1 MKADL
6 MITDVTGENIEK
18 LFNSLKNRYQ
28 NTLQLMRDSELVFDY
43 VHLLYYECHKINT
56 NHGESYVDSPDW
68 IKNKKATINTINN
81 KDSKCFQHAI
91 TVTLNYEETK
101 KDPQTIF

>member
-1 MKADL
+1 

-43 VHLLYYECHKINT
+43 VEL
-56 NHGESYVDSPDW
+56 
-68 IKNKKATINTINN
+68 
-81 KDSKCFQHAI
+81 
-91 TVTLNYEETK
+91 
-101 KDPQTIF
+101 